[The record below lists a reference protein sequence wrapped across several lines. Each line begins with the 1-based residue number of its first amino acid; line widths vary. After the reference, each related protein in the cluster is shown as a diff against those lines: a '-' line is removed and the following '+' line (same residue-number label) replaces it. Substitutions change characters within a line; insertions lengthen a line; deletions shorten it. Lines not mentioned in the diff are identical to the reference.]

1 MSVPAIIR
9 GCVLLLVR
17 THTRSMY
24 NRFSR
29 KIHRYSDELLN
40 RSIKC
45 MIISNIHSQQNL
57 NNRNWL
63 LRTAGRNICL
73 FSFGWYFVEKLLS
86 CYNGEYQY
94 HIHPIHQFNGF
105 SSVIN
110 PAGKW
115 DNRESS
121 HLQQPEQSFPFSE
134 AKVAGASVSAA
145 RSGGYAVMGTIST
158 LMLRVVFFP

>member
-17 THTRSMY
+17 THTR
-24 NRFSR
+24 NTCDRFCR

-40 RSIKC
+40 RSIKY

-63 LRTAGRNICL
+63 LRTTSRSICL

-94 HIHPIHQFNGF
+94 YIYSIHQFNGF

-110 PAGKW
+110 LAGKW
-115 DNRESS
+115 DRESS
-121 HLQQPEQSFPFSE
+121 HLLQPEQSFPFSE
-134 AKVAGASVSAA
+134 AKVAWASVSAA
-145 RSGGYAVMGTIST
+145 RSSGKAVMGTIST